1 MTVIAKTNSL
11 NTIDRIYGE
20 RSPNSENNTESL
32 ANDNQKMMHILQK

>member
-20 RSPNSENNTESL
+20 RYPNSENNTEM
-32 ANDNQKMMHILQK
+32 ANDNQKMMLILQK